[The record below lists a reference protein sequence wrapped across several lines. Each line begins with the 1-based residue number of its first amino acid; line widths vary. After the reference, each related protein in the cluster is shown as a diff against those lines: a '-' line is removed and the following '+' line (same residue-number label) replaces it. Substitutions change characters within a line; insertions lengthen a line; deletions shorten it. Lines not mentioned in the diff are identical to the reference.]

1 MATKTTT
8 ATEAPERVKVTI
20 PRARKGEDPNFF
32 VGINGVNYIM
42 PKGQTMEVPPE
53 VAYEIERAAA
63 AEGYM
68 YDQADTLKFDASKA

>member
-1 MATKTTT
+1 MATKTN
-8 ATEAPERVKVTI
+8 ATEAAPQRVKVTI

-42 PKGQTMEVPPE
+42 PKGQTVEVPPE

-68 YDQADTLKFDASKA
+68 YDQSDAMKSDKA

>member
-8 ATEAPERVKVTI
+8 ATEAPQRVKVTI

-42 PKGQTMEVPPE
+42 PKGETVEVPPE
-53 VAYEIERAAA
+53 VAYEIERAQA
-63 AEGYM
+63 AEDYM
-68 YDQADTLKFDASKA
+68 FDQSDAMKSDKA

>member
-8 ATEAPERVKVTI
+8 ATEAAPQRVKVTI

-42 PKGQTMEVPPE
+42 PKGETVEVPPE
-53 VAYEIERAAA
+53 VAYEIERAQA
-63 AEGYM
+63 AEDYM
-68 YDQADTLKFDASKA
+68 YDQSDAMKSDKA